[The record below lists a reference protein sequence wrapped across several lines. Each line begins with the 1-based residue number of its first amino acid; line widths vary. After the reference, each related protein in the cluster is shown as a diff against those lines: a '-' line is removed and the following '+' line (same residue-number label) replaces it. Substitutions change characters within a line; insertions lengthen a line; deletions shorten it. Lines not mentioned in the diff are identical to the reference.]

1 LTTPAPIA
9 DLLEALRRQKMRAL
23 ATDDLLEEHARAP
36 FGPHGPRLHQL
47 ATYFRLHPAA
57 GKYAL
62 VHTPDGK
69 GFAIRRLAGARHT
82 VPGSPVTDDIFA
94 TRAEAEH
101 AVFRLRLRDLQNGG
115 AGG

>member
-1 LTTPAPIA
+1 
-9 DLLEALRRQKMRAL
+9 MREL

-47 ATYFRLHPAA
+47 ATYFRLHPTA

-62 VHTPDGK
+62 VRTPGGE
-69 GFAIRRLAGARHT
+69 GFAICRLTGTRYA
-82 VPGSPVTDDIFA
+82 A
-94 TRAEAEH
+94 TELVDEKIYASRAEAEH
-101 AVFRLRLRDLQNGG
+101 AVFQRRFHDLRSGE